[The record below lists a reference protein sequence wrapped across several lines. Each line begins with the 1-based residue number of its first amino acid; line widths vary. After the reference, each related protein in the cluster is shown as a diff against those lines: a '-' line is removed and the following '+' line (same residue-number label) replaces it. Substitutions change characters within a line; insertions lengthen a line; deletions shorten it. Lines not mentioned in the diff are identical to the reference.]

1 MRVDFLSD
9 IPPDS
14 SLSSTP
20 TMDALAHMDTSITP
34 VRSLLRPAGAA
45 LLSLLVLSGCSLLK
59 ETRESIEQDIETTDA
74 LRDQMRERSEPFAVL
89 SHARARIAGEEIRLK
104 EEKEILPP
112 LFNEHVTYVTSGQTL
127 QETLETVSRQVGM
140 PIWLTEFVSDKESV
154 GKNSR
159 SSSDDDERGRV
170 TIQIHYDGPLHGLLD
185 QLAQSAR
192 LHWRYYEGRVE
203 FFLYETRH
211 FYVNLPMGSREIKSS
226 VSSSASGG
234 GEGGGSG
241 DTGSITIEMDG
252 VKVDPYNAITRAIAA
267 ILMEDDGQTDVLG
280 NGETDIEISELASG
294 GSSGSSSNDDAKR
307 GASRVVVAPEM
318 GMVTVTAQPTAL
330 DRVADYIEHIN
341 RRFSRNVMID
351 VKIYDVTLDDGANTG
366 LSAEAL
372 SRRIRGLGAVLT
384 AGAGGIGIVRNATT
398 RGIVDPSTDINNTV
412 LTALRSFGRT
422 SLVQSGQV
430 MAINGQ
436 PAPLQIATERSYIS
450 SITTQPS
457 AVGGGG
463 AIVPGSTSYE
473 TSKISDGLTAN
484 FLPHMLADNRIL
496 LQYQLTT
503 RTAQLAPAPGK
514 PGEEGVR
521 LPEISSQTVQQQA
534 FVRDSEAIVLF
545 GFGENRGRAN
555 GRDGLVLNHNR
566 DANQNRTQRVIVMQ
580 IFGGGP
586 NGNAYM

>member
-1 MRVDFLSD
+1 LSV
-9 IPPDS
+9 
-14 SLSSTP
+14 
-20 TMDALAHMDTSITP
+20 A
-34 VRSLLRPAGAA
+34 
-45 LLSLLVLSGCSLLK
+45 VLSGCSLLT
-59 ETRESIEQDIETTDA
+59 ETRESVERDIAATDT
-74 LRDQMRERSEPFAVL
+74 LREQMRERSEPFAVL
-89 SHARARIAGEEIRLK
+89 THQRARIAGEEIRLK

-127 QETLETVSRQVGM
+127 QETLETVSRQVDM

-159 SSSDDDERGRV
+159 SSNDDDERGRV

-211 FYVNLPMGSREIKSS
+211 FYVNLPMGAREIKSS
-226 VSSSASGG
+226 ISSSASGG

-330 DRVADYIEHIN
+330 DRVADYIEHVN

-351 VKIYDVTLDDGANTG
+351 VKIYDVTMAEGADTG
-366 LSAEAL
+366 FSMTNLQ
-372 SRRIRGLGAVLT
+372 RRIRGLGADIVGGLT
-384 AGAGGIGIVRNATT
+384 GVNIFRDATT
-398 RGIVDPSTDINNTV
+398 RANPATSTDV
-412 LTALRSFGRT
+412 SALVTALRSFGRT

-436 PAPLQIATERSYIS
+436 PAPLQVATERSYIS
-450 SITTQPS
+450 SVSTTPPS
-457 AVGGGG
+457 TGGGVV
-463 AIVPGSTSYE
+463 VPGTTTYE
-473 TSKISDGLTAN
+473 TEKIGEGLTAN
-484 FLPHMLADNRIL
+484 FLPHMLPDNRIL
-496 LQYQLTT
+496 LQYQLTS
-503 RTAQLAPAPGK
+503 RVMVALHPG
-514 PGEEGVR
+514 PNGIQ

-545 GFGENRGRAN
+545 GFGNVRASAN
-555 GRDGLVLNHNR
+555 GEQRLIADASR
-566 DANQNRTQRVIVMQ
+566 DANQNRTLRVIVMQ